1 MANYDALAVEEE
13 IIAFWK
19 KNKIFEK
26 SKKKIKGKKSYYL
39 LQLL

>member
-19 KNKIFEK
+19 KNKIYDK
-26 SKKKIKGKKSYYL
+26 SKKKIKVRKVITS
-39 LQLL
+39 